1 MVSALVAA
9 FLIVPI
15 VEIAVIVKVGSIIGP
30 WWTVLLLLVESAIG
44 AWIVKREGLRA
55 WQGLSTA
62 IRTGHL
68 PSRELADAALV
79 LMGGVLLLTPGFVT
93 DVFGFLFVLPVTRP
107 LVRSG
112 LFAVL
117 ASRYRALGAL
127 GMASSAARFAGSA
140 RGRRRPSGRDSGV
153 RGGGTEGSATGQP
166 GEAGRQRGRG
176 PRIVPGE
183 VVSDGKHGRSPD
195 RADGGSTA
203 TSDG

>member
-9 FLIVPI
+9 VLIVPL

-140 RGRRRPSGRDSGV
+140 RG
-153 RGGGTEGSATGQP
+153 
-166 GEAGRQRGRG
+166 
-176 PRIVPGE
+176 
-183 VVSDGKHGRSPD
+183 
-195 RADGGSTA
+195 
-203 TSDG
+203 